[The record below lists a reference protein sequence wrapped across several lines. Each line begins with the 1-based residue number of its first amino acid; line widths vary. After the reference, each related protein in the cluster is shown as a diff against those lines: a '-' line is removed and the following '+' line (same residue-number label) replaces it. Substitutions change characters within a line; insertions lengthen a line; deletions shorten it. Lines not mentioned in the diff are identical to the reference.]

1 MREVASQITC
11 PLFIV
16 SGALDRVIPSDH
28 AAMLEKAAVNAAE
41 IIHLA
46 VPDGG
51 HVVNNRAYKYRQAS
65 ADWMAQKMRS

>member
-1 MREVASQITC
+1 
-11 PLFIV
+11 
-16 SGALDRVIPSDH
+16 
-28 AAMLEKAAVNAAE
+28 MLEKAAVNAAE